1 MRISLIL
8 FICGVINIF
17 LGGLMFVPATVD
29 FLARQE
35 QSGEG
40 FLLCALLTSFS
51 GMLISGFSY
60 RKWKEKISKKEM
72 FLITSSVWFLVGLV
86 GALPFYFSGQN
97 LSFTDSVFE
106 SISGITTTGATIL
119 AHIDSM
125 PKGFLLWRA
134 MLQWLGGIGIVILAI
149 TILPILR
156 IGGMQLFTT
165 ESSDSST
172 KDSPFVALKLKRYIY
187 AYLFISIL
195 CVWTLLV
202 AGMDLFDAFAHMM
215 TAVSTG
221 GFSTHDLSI
230 AYYESPAIEWTLI
243 FFMTVAGLPLSII
256 VAFLEGKWQ
265 HLKENSQIKTYLS
278 SLFVMIIPISILMW
292 ALLGLFGSFSQ
303 ALRTFAFHTVSIMTT
318 TGYVTENYTLWGPF
332 FVLFFFFLTAVG
344 GCTGSTTG
352 GIKIFRF
359 SILSKAIKRHLT
371 LMISPHAV
379 VVPHYNKKPVT
390 EDIMLGVTSFMSI
403 FCLIT
408 ILGAGILTL
417 TGLDFVTSLSG
428 ALTAVSNVGPGLG
441 NLIGPDKSFILLPD
455 TAKWV
460 LSLIMILGRLE
471 FMTILVLFLP
481 KLWTK
486 N

>member
-8 FICGVINIF
+8 FICGIINIF
-17 LGGLMFVPATVD
+17 LGGLMLIPAGID
-29 FLARQE
+29 FFANQE
-35 QSGEG
+35 QNGEE
-40 FLLCALLTSFS
+40 FLLCALLTAFV

-60 RKWKEKISKKEM
+60 RNWKEKISKKEM
-72 FLITSSVWFLVGLV
+72 FIITSSVWFLFGLV

-97 LSFTDSVFE
+97 LSFTDSIFE

-165 ESSDSST
+165 ESSDSSA
-172 KDSPFVALKLKRYIY
+172 KDSPFVSSKLKRYIY
-187 AYLFISIL
+187 AYLFVSSM
-195 CVWTLLV
+195 CVWALFV

-230 AYYESPAIEWTLI
+230 GYYENPTIEWILI
-243 FFMTVAGLPLSII
+243 FFMTVGGLPLSII

-265 HLKENSQIKTYLS
+265 QLKENSQIKTYLG
-278 SLFVMIIPISILMW
+278 SLFVMIVPISILMW
-292 ALLGLFGSFSQ
+292 TLMGIFESFSK
-303 ALRTFAFHTVSIMTT
+303 ALRTFAFHTVSIMTS

-332 FVLFFFFLTAVG
+332 FVLFFFILTAVG
-344 GCTGSTTG
+344 GCTGSTAG

-371 LMISPHAV
+371 LMISPHAI
-379 VVPHYNKKPVT
+379 VVPHYNKKPVS
-390 EDIMLGVTSFMSI
+390 EDVMLGVTSFMSI

-417 TGLDFVTSLSG
+417 TGLDFMTSLSG
-428 ALTAVSNVGPGLG
+428 SLTAIANVGPGLG

>member
-35 QSGEG
+35 QCGEG
-40 FLLCALLTSFS
+40 FLLCALLTAFS

-60 RKWKEKISKKEM
+60 RNWKEKISKKEM
-72 FLITSSVWFLVGLV
+72 FVITSSVWFLVGLV

-134 MLQWLGGIGIVILAI
+134 ILQWLGGIGIVILAI

-165 ESSDSST
+165 ESSDSSA
-172 KDSPFVALKLKRYIY
+172 KDSPFVSSKLKRYIY
-187 AYLFISIL
+187 AYLFVSSM
-195 CVWTLLV
+195 CVWALFV
-202 AGMDLFDAFAHMM
+202 AGMDLFDAFAHML
-215 TAVSTG
+215 TTVSTG

-230 AYYESPAIEWTLI
+230 GYYENPSIEWILI
-243 FFMTVAGLPLSII
+243 FFMTVGGLPLSII

-265 HLKENSQIKTYLS
+265 QLKENSQIKTYLG
-278 SLFVMIIPISILMW
+278 SLFVMIVPISILMW
-292 ALLGLFGSFSQ
+292 ALMGIFESFSKT
-303 ALRTFAFHTVSIMTT
+303 LRTFAFHTISIMTS
-318 TGYVTENYTLWGPF
+318 TGYVTENYISWGPF

-371 LMISPHAV
+371 LMVSPHAV

-390 EDIMLGVTSFMSI
+390 EDVMLGVTSFMSI

-417 TGLDFVTSLSG
+417 TGLDFITSLSG
-428 ALTAVSNVGPGLG
+428 SLSAVANVGPGIG
-441 NLIGPDKSFILLPD
+441 NIIGPDKSFILLPD

>member
-8 FICGVINIF
+8 FICGIINVF
-17 LGGLMFVPATVD
+17 VGALMLIPAGIDFFANQEQNGED
-29 FLARQE
+29 FL
-35 QSGEG
+35 
-40 FLLCALLTSFS
+40 LTALIVAFC
-51 GMLISGFSY
+51 GMIISALSY
-60 RKWKEKISKKEM
+60 RNWKEKLSKKEM
-72 FLITSSVWFLVGLV
+72 FMITSSVWFLVSFL

-97 LSFTDSVFE
+97 LSFTDALFE
-106 SISGITTTGATIL
+106 SVSGITTTGATIL

-134 MLQWLGGIGIVILAI
+134 MLQWIGGIGIVILAI

-172 KDSPFVALKLKRYIY
+172 KDSPFVASKLKRYIY
-187 AYLFISIL
+187 AYLFVSCL
-195 CVWTLLV
+195 CLWALFVG
-202 AGMDLFDAFAHMM
+202 GMDLFDAFAHMM
-215 TAVSTG
+215 TTVSTG

-230 AYYESPAIEWTLI
+230 GYYDNPTIEWILT
-243 FFMTVAGLPLSII
+243 FFMVVGGVPLSII

-278 SLFVMIIPISILMW
+278 ALFVIILPISILMW
-292 ALLGLFGSFSQ
+292 AFMEQFDNFLN

-332 FVLFFFFLTAVG
+332 FILFFFFLTAVG
-344 GCTGSTTG
+344 GCTGSTAG
-352 GIKIFRF
+352 GIKMFRF
-359 SILSKAIKRHLT
+359 SILARAIKRHLT
-371 LMISPHAV
+371 LMVSPHAII
-379 VVPHYNKKPVT
+379 VPHYNKKPVT
-390 EDIMLGVTSFMSI
+390 EDVMLGVTSFMSI

-408 ILGAGILTL
+408 ILGAGLLTL
-417 TGLDFVTSLSG
+417 TGLDFMTALSG
-428 ALTAVSNVGPGLG
+428 SLTAIANVGPGLG
-441 NLIGPDKSFILLPD
+441 NLIGPDKSFFLLPD
-455 TAKWV
+455 TAKWI

-481 KLWTK
+481 KLWIK